1 MGAFPLGKNT
11 SKSGNSTSLPK
22 PCPPARL
29 RFSLFGVDFSL
40 SKAQLVPCA
49 SVCLRQQIC
58 QPQTM
63 ASFCRQWAVRA
74 LSQEGRARGGTIG
87 FQSPVAEWVLRG
99 GSRRAASSKAPF
111 IGPAASEKWMLWAAV
126 GSGGRSLATAAGS
139 PPTCFIGLQGLQQPQ
154 PLPADFV

>member
-1 MGAFPLGKNT
+1 MGAFPLGKST
-11 SKSGNSTSLPK
+11 SKSGNSTSPSE

-29 RFSLFGVDFSL
+29 RFFVVWGGFLSLQSPACSL
-40 SKAQLVPCA
+40 
-49 SVCLRQQIC
+49 CLRQQVC

-63 ASFCRQWAVRA
+63 ASFCRQWAARA
-74 LSQEGRARGGTIG
+74 LSQEGRACGGTIS
-87 FQSPVAEWVLRG
+87 FQDPAAEWVLRG
-99 GSRRAASSKAPF
+99 GSYRAASSKAPF

-139 PPTCFIGLQGLQQPQ
+139 PPTCFISLQGLQQPQ